1 MRYFFLLILFIPIRL
16 DAQDSYSLLAQD
28 SFSLLA
34 QDSYSLDAQDSY
46 SLLAQDS
53 YTISGRITD
62 RGSGEDLI
70 GATIVLEPGLQGT
83 VANNYGFYSLS
94 APPGKYTIS
103 FRFIGYETVEKDIQ
117 LNRDIRL
124 DTELEQKSINLDEVV
139 VSAIK
144 SNRNIAHAEM
154 SVDRLDI
161 KQADLI
167 PVLMGEKDI
176 LKTLQLLPGISTVS
190 EGGTGF
196 NVRGGSIDQNLIL
209 LDEAPVYS
217 ASHLA
222 GFFSIFNSDIIRDIT
237 VYKGGIPARYG
248 GRAAS
253 VVDISMDNGNNRE
266 FEGSG
271 GIGLLSTRLSIEGP
285 LIKDRMSYLLSGRR
299 SYADIILKTLPGDII
314 EKGTKLYF
322 YDFNAKVNYQAGD
335 RDRFFLSAY
344 AGRDV
349 FGYEEFGMGW
359 GNYTGTF
366 RWNHLFSDRVFS
378 NTSLIYSD
386 FSYGFNLDKDT
397 EYESGIKDYA
407 LKNDISFFPNT
418 DNTINAGIEI
428 HYRNFNPGALNSS
441 RNGRLNIVMDR
452 KEALELGVYGQNEH
466 NVSDDFKASYGLRMS
481 AFRQMSGHD
490 SSRTYLIAEPRLSVN
505 HRIDNSSSIKISY
518 NRLSQ
523 YIHLLSNSTSGQVT
537 DIWVPS
543 TERIK
548 PVTASQ
554 FATGYFRNFFND
566 IIESSIEFYY
576 KNLSNITDFED
587 GTSIILNENIEDNI
601 LAGRG
606 RSYGAEFFI
615 KKNVGRFRGWL
626 SYTIS
631 RTENLISGINEGNWY
646 PAKYDK
652 THDISL
658 VGSWDISK
666 RLALSSVFVYATGNA
681 VTFPEGKYSLNSIL
695 IPYFTARNAYRMPA
709 YHRMDISLK
718 IRGKERKKFNT
729 SWDISVYNVY
739 NRHNAYSIYFR
750 ENENNSAAR
759 EAVKLSLFGIVPSVT
774 FNMNF

>member
-1 MRYFFLLILFIPIRL
+1 MRYLFLLLFIPL
-16 DAQDSYSLLAQD
+16 SLAAQESLSPDAQDGFSLAEQE
-28 SFSLLA
+28 SFSA
-34 QDSYSLDAQDSY
+34 DTQKSFNPDAQE
-46 SLLAQDS
+46 S
-53 YTISGRITD
+53 YTISGRVTD
-62 RGSGEDLI
+62 TGSGEDLI
-70 GATIVLEPGLQGT
+70 GATVVLEPGLQGT
-83 VANNYGFYSLS
+83 VTNNYGFYSLS
-94 APPGKYTIS
+94 APPGNYTIS
-103 FRFIGYETVEKDIQ
+103 FRYLGYETAEKDIQ
-117 LNRDIRL
+117 LNSDIKL
-124 DTELEQKSINLDEVV
+124 DAGLKQKSINLDEVL
-139 VSAIK
+139 VSTVK

-271 GIGLLSTRLSIEGP
+271 GIGLLSTRLSVEGP
-285 LIKDRMSYLLSGRR
+285 LIKDRMSFLLSGRR
-299 SYADIILKTLPGDII
+299 SYADIILKTLPGDFI
-314 EKGTKLYF
+314 EKGTRLYF
-322 YDFNAKVNYQAGD
+322 YDFNAKVNYQVGD
-335 RDRFFLSAY
+335 RNRFFLSAY

-386 FSYGFNLDKDT
+386 FSYGFNLDRDT
-397 EYESGIKDYA
+397 GYESGIKDYA
-407 LKNDISFFPNT
+407 IKNDISFFPNT
-418 DNTINAGIEI
+418 DNTINAGLEV
-428 HYRNFNPGALNSS
+428 HYRDFNPGALHSTEQ
-441 RNGRLNIVMDR
+441 GRLNIVMDR
-452 KEALELGVYGQNEH
+452 KEALEIGVYGQNEH
-466 NVSDDFKASYGLRMS
+466 NISDGIKSSYGLRMS
-481 AFRQMSGHD
+481 AFRQMNGRD
-490 SSRTYLIAEPRLSVN
+490 SNRTYLIAEPRLSFN
-505 HRIDNSSSIKISY
+505 YRISSSSSVKISY

-543 TERIK
+543 TDRVK

-554 FATGYFRNFFND
+554 FATGYFRNFLSD
-566 IIESSIEFYY
+566 IIESSVELYY
-576 KNLSNITDFED
+576 KNLNNITDFED
-587 GTSIILNENIEDNI
+587 GTNIILNENIEDNI
-601 LAGRG
+601 LSGRG

-615 KKNVGRFRGWL
+615 KKKQGRFRGWL
-626 SYTIS
+626 SYTVS
-631 RTENLISGINEGNWY
+631 RTENLVGGINDDNWY

-658 VGSWDISK
+658 VGTWDISK

-681 VTFPEGKYSLNSIL
+681 VTFPEGKYSLNNIL

-709 YHRMDISLK
+709 YHRMDISMK
-718 IRGKERKKFNT
+718 IRGKERKGFNT
-729 SWDISVYNVY
+729 SWDISVYNIY
-739 NRHNAYSIYFR
+739 DRHNAYSIYFR
-750 ENENNSAAR
+750 ENENNSAAT
-759 EAVKLSLFGIVPSVT
+759 EAVKLSLFGIVPSLT
-774 FNMNF
+774 FNINF

>member
-1 MRYFFLLILFIPIRL
+1 MRYLFLLILLIPLRL
-16 DAQDSYSLLAQD
+16 AAQDSISLA
-28 SFSLLA
+28 
-34 QDSYSLDAQDSY
+34 
-46 SLLAQDS
+46 AQDS
-53 YTISGRITD
+53 YTISGRVTD
-62 RGSGEDLI
+62 RDSGEDLI
-70 GATIVLEPGLQGT
+70 GATVVLEPGLQGAVT
-83 VANNYGFYSLS
+83 NNYGFYSLS
-94 APPGKYTIS
+94 APPGNYTIS
-103 FRFIGYETVEKDIQ
+103 FRFIGYETAVKNIE
-117 LNRDIRL
+117 LNRNIKL
-124 DTELEQKSINLDEVV
+124 DTELQQKSISLDEVLI
-139 VSAIK
+139 SAVK

-209 LDEAPVYS
+209 LDEASVYS

-237 VYKGGIPARYG
+237 VYKGGIPAKYG

-253 VVDISMDNGNNRE
+253 VVDITMDNGNNRE

-285 LIKDRMSYLLSGRR
+285 LIKDKMSFLLSGRR

-314 EKGTKLYF
+314 EKGTRLFF

-335 RDRFFLSAY
+335 RNRFFLSAY

-349 FGYEEFGMGW
+349 FGYDEFGMGW
-359 GNYTGTF
+359 GNYTGTL

-378 NTSLIYSD
+378 NTSLIFSD
-386 FSYGFNLDKDT
+386 FTYGFNLDKDT
-397 EYESGIKDYA
+397 EYQSGIKDYA
-407 LKNDISFFPNT
+407 IKNDISFFSNT
-418 DNTINAGIEI
+418 ANTINAGIEV
-428 HYRNFNPGALNSS
+428 HYRDFNPGALSS
-441 RNGRLNIVMDR
+441 SEQGRLNIVMER
-452 KEALELGVYGQNEH
+452 KEAVEMALYGQNEH
-466 NVSDDFKASYGLRMS
+466 SISDGLKASYGIRMS
-481 AFRQMSGHD
+481 AFRQMGGGENSK
-490 SSRTYLIAEPRLSVN
+490 TYFIAEPRLSFN
-505 HRIDNSSSIKISY
+505 HRINNSSSIKISY

-523 YIHLLSNSTSGQVT
+523 YIHLLSNSTSGQIT

-543 TERIK
+543 TDRIL
-548 PVTASQ
+548 PVIAGQ
-554 FATGYFRNFFND
+554 FATGYFRNFLND
-566 IIESSIEFYY
+566 IIESSIEIYY

-615 KKNVGRFRGWL
+615 KKKLGRFRGWL

-631 RTENLISGINEGNWY
+631 RTENLISGINKDNWY

-658 VGSWDISK
+658 VGTWDISK
-666 RLALSSVFVYATGNA
+666 RVALSSVFVYATGNA
-681 VTFPEGKYSLNSIL
+681 VTFPEGKYSLNNIL

-750 ENENNSAAR
+750 ENENNSVAT